1 MKDLRTTVP
10 LSGSSAGQLRTG
22 VVLRKKVFAARRRRS
37 GRGKILAL
45 ETCRGAAGRPASRS
59 VGVLL
64 GYLGGT
70 AGRSAET
77 ASVITAVPHRAG
89 HTSGNH
95 RARQVFL
102 EPAKEVLMD
111 SVVVADRLRAIIV
124 ELDQVR
130 RGLMA
135 DEPRRENYRKTVK
148 AKLDAE
154 GLLAQLEQ
162 EGQSFRLAAE

>member
-1 MKDLRTTVP
+1 
-10 LSGSSAGQLRTG
+10 
-22 VVLRKKVFAARRRRS
+22 
-37 GRGKILAL
+37 
-45 ETCRGAAGRPASRS
+45 
-59 VGVLL
+59 
-64 GYLGGT
+64 
-70 AGRSAET
+70 
-77 ASVITAVPHRAG
+77 
-89 HTSGNH
+89 
-95 RARQVFL
+95 
-102 EPAKEVLMD
+102 MD